1 MNQKY
6 HSSDAT
12 DGWEHSFKQR
22 HAEIVNLPN
31 SRLADSAVPSAV
43 NEWQ

>member
-1 MNQKY
+1 MRRMAGN
-6 HSSDAT
+6 T
-12 DGWEHSFKQR
+12 LFKQR